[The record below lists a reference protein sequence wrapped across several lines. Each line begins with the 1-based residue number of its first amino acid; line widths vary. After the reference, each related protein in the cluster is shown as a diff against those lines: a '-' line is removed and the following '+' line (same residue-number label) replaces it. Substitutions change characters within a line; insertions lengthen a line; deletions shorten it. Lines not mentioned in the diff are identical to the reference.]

1 MSDISTFVKRGHN
14 DHEAINKLQALITP
28 IAFPEPEESSQKER
42 VILSSPVRLRTL
54 TSSTGTDITTT
65 NSETKDRFSNSY
77 TVVPDTSS
85 KTAYPVSNTTT
96 GTLTFNS
103 SSQIKGGAGVEFTGS
118 QYITIPDNAALESD
132 LPIGIMFTFKSNG
145 TEGVLAVYC
154 KKDESTSTNAG
165 VYVELLR
172 NSVADF
178 DQTGPNFDSGDFNT
192 TTQASAVRVH
202 VADGTNEVDATITT
216 ATDLFDG
223 SVHTVV
229 INIANTNPDFDSG
242 DFDNDD
248 FYIANS
254 PKTVEVFVD
263 KVSEGTADTSSIT
276 GSLANAR
283 DAYFGGRDNGSG
295 VDSKLQGYVAL
306 FEIQNS
312 TYNTTAINAYNDDNR
327 IYVTNQLNALH
338 FAGTEDPNVL
348 DDMW

>member
-65 NSETKDRFSNSY
+65 NSQTRDRFSNSY
-77 TVVPDTSS
+77 TVIPDTST

-96 GTLTFNS
+96 GTLTYPS
-103 SSQIKGGAGVEFTGS
+103 TSIIKGGAGTEFTGS
-118 QYITIPDNAALESD
+118 QYITIPDNSALESD

-145 TEGVLAVYC
+145 TEGSLAVYC

-165 VYVELLR
+165 VYVELLK

-178 DQTGPNFDSGDFNT
+178 NGSNFDTGDFNS
-192 TTQASAVRVH
+192 TTQDSAVRVH
-202 VADGTNEVDATITT
+202 VSDGSNEVDATITT

-223 SVHTVV
+223 NTHTVV
-229 INIANTNPDFDSG
+229 INIANNNRDFDSG

-248 FYIANS
+248 FYILNS

-276 GSLANAR
+276 GSLTNAR
-283 DAYFGGRDNGSG
+283 SAYFGGRDNGG
-295 VDSKLQGYVAL
+295 TIDSKLQGYVAL
-306 FEIQNS
+306 FEIQNTTFS
-312 TYNTTAINAYNDDNR
+312 TSQINAYHDDNR
-327 IYVTNQLNALH
+327 IYVNNQLNAIH
-338 FAGTEDPNVL
+338 FAGSEDPSIL

>member
-42 VILSSPVRLRTL
+42 VILSSPVRLRTN

-65 NSETKDRFSNSY
+65 NSQTRDRFSNSY
-77 TVVPDTSS
+77 TVIPDTST

-96 GTLTFNS
+96 GTLTYPS
-103 SSQIKGGAGVEFTGS
+103 TSIIKGGAGTEFTGS
-118 QYITIPDNAALESD
+118 QYITIPDNSALESD

-145 TEGVLAVYC
+145 IEGALAVYC

-178 DQTGPNFDSGDFNT
+178 NGSNFDTGDFNS
-192 TTQASAVRVH
+192 TTQDSAVRVH
-202 VADGTNEVDATITT
+202 VSDGSNEVDATITT

-223 SVHTVV
+223 NTHTVV

-276 GSLANAR
+276 GSLTNAR
-283 DAYFGGRDNGSG
+283 DAYFGGRDNGG
-295 VDSKLQGYVAL
+295 TIDSKLQGYVAL
-306 FEIQNS
+306 FEIQNTTFS
-312 TYNTTAINAYNDDNR
+312 TSQINAYHDDNR
-327 IYVTNQLNALH
+327 IYVNNQLNAIH
-338 FAGTEDPNVL
+338 FAGSEDPSIL

>member
-1 MSDISTFVKRGHN
+1 MSDVSTFIKRGQN

-28 IAFPEPEESSQKER
+28 LAFPEPEESSQKER
-42 VILSSPVRLRTL
+42 IILTTPVRKRTL

-65 NSETKDRFSNSY
+65 TTHTRDRFSNSY
-77 TVVPDTSS
+77 TVIPDTST

-96 GTLTFNS
+96 GTLTYPS
-103 SSQIKGGAGVEFTGS
+103 TSIIKGGAGTEFTGT
-118 QYITIPDNAALESD
+118 QYITIPDNSTLESD

-145 TEGVLAVYC
+145 TEGSLAVYC

-172 NSVADF
+172 NSAPDF

-223 SVHTVV
+223 NTHTVV
-229 INIANTNPDFDSG
+229 INIANVNPDFDSG

-248 FYIANS
+248 FFIANS

-276 GSLANAR
+276 GSLTNAR

-306 FEIQNS
+306 FEIQNTTFS
-312 TYNTTAINAYNDDNR
+312 TSQINAYHDDNR
-327 IYVTNQLNALH
+327 IYVNNQLNAIH
-338 FAGTEDPNVL
+338 FAGSEDPSIL

>member
-1 MSDISTFVKRGHN
+1 MSDVSTFIKRGQN

-42 VILSSPVRLRTL
+42 VILSSPVRLRTN

-65 NSETKDRFSNSY
+65 NSETKDRLSNSY
-77 TVVPDTSS
+77 TVIPDTSS
-85 KTAYPVSNTTT
+85 KTAYPVSNSTT
-96 GTLTFNS
+96 GTLTYPS
-103 SSQIKGGAGVEFTGS
+103 TSIIKGGAGTQFTGT
-118 QYITIPDNAALESD
+118 QYITIPDNSALESD
-132 LPIGIMFTFKSNG
+132 LPIGIMFTFKSDG
-145 TEGVLAVYC
+145 TEGSLAVYC

-202 VADGTNEVDATITT
+202 VADGTNDVDATITT

-223 SVHTVV
+223 STHTVV
-229 INIANTNPDFDSG
+229 INIANTNADFDSG

-248 FYIANS
+248 FYVLDS

-276 GSLANAR
+276 GSLTNAR
-283 DAYFGGRDNGSG
+283 DAYFGGRDNGG
-295 VDSKLQGYVAL
+295 TIDSLLRGYVAL
-306 FEIQNS
+306 FEIQN
-312 TYNTTAINAYNDDNR
+312 TTFTTSQINAYHDDDR
-327 IYVTNQLNALH
+327 IYVNSQLNALH
-338 FAGTEDPNVL
+338 FAGSEDPSIL

>member
-65 NSETKDRFSNSY
+65 NSQTRDRFSNSY
-77 TVVPDTSS
+77 TVIPDTST

-96 GTLTFNS
+96 GTLTYTS
-103 SSQIKGGAGVEFTGS
+103 TSIIKGGAGTEFTGS
-118 QYITIPDNAALESD
+118 QYITIPDNSALESD
-132 LPIGIMFTFKSNG
+132 LPIGIMFTFKSDG
-145 TEGVLAVYC
+145 TEGTLAVYC

-178 DQTGPNFDSGDFNT
+178 NGSNFDTGDFNS
-192 TTQASAVRVH
+192 TTQDSAVRVH
-202 VADGTNEVDATITT
+202 VSDGSNEVDATITT

-223 SVHTVV
+223 NTHTVV

-276 GSLANAR
+276 GSLTNAR
-283 DAYFGGRDNGSG
+283 DAYFGGRDNGG
-295 VDSKLQGYVAL
+295 TIDSKLQGYVAL
-306 FEIQNS
+306 FEIQNTTFS
-312 TYNTTAINAYNDDNR
+312 TSQINAYHDDNR
-327 IYVTNQLNALH
+327 IYVNNQLNAIH
-338 FAGTEDPNVL
+338 FAGSEDPSIL

>member
-65 NSETKDRFSNSY
+65 TTHTRDRFSNSY
-77 TVVPDTSS
+77 TVIPDTST

-96 GTLTFNS
+96 GTLTYPS
-103 SSQIKGGAGVEFTGS
+103 TSIIKGGAGTEFTGS
-118 QYITIPDNAALESD
+118 QYITIPDNSALESD
-132 LPIGIMFTFKSNG
+132 LPIGIMFTFKSDG
-145 TEGVLAVYC
+145 TEGALAVYC

-178 DQTGPNFDSGDFNT
+178 NGSNFDTGDFNS
-192 TTQASAVRVH
+192 TTQDSAVRVH
-202 VADGTNEVDATITT
+202 VSDGSNEVDATITT

-223 SVHTVV
+223 NTHTVV

-276 GSLANAR
+276 GSLTNAR
-283 DAYFGGRDNGSG
+283 SAYFGGRDNGG
-295 VDSKLQGYVAL
+295 TIDSKLQGYVAL
-306 FEIQNS
+306 FEIQNTTFS
-312 TYNTTAINAYNDDNR
+312 TSQINAYHDDNR
-327 IYVTNQLNALH
+327 IYVNNQLNAIH
-338 FAGTEDPNVL
+338 FAGSEDPSIL

>member
-42 VILSSPVRLRTL
+42 VILSSPVRLRTN

-65 NSETKDRFSNSY
+65 NSQTRDRFSNSY
-77 TVVPDTSS
+77 TVIPDTST

-96 GTLTFNS
+96 GTLTYPS
-103 SSQIKGGAGVEFTGS
+103 TSIIKGGAGTEFTGS
-118 QYITIPDNAALESD
+118 QYITIPDNSALESD
-132 LPIGIMFTFKSNG
+132 LPLGIAFTFKTNG
-145 TEGVLAVYC
+145 TDGSLAVYC

-165 VYVELLR
+165 IYVELLR
-172 NSVADF
+172 NTVADF

-192 TTQASAVRVH
+192 TTQTSAVRVH
-202 VADGTNEVDATITT
+202 LADGTNEVDATITT

-223 SVHTVV
+223 SVHTVI
-229 INIANTNPDFDSG
+229 INVSDVVPDFDSG
-242 DFDNDD
+242 DFDNTD
-248 FYIANS
+248 FATSSSQTI
-254 PKTVEVFVD
+254 EVFVD
-263 KVSEGTADTSSIT
+263 KVSEGTADISSIT
-276 GSLANAR
+276 GSILNSR
-283 DAYFGGRDNGSG
+283 SAYFGGRDNGG
-295 VDSKLQGYVAL
+295 TIDLLLQGYVAL

-312 TYNTTAINAYNDDNR
+312 LYSTTHINAYNDDDR

-338 FAGTEDPNVL
+338 FAGTDDPNVL